1 MDLNRISVFVR
12 VVEAGTFTAAA
23 AALGVRKSSV
33 SRSVAALEASLGIR
47 LLQRTTRKLS
57 LTDAGRA
64 YYERARDA
72 LAGLEEAEQAILAL
86 GAAPRG
92 LVRVTAP
99 VDLASDLAPVVSAFL
114 RAHPAVRVEMFLTAR
129 YVDLVKEGF
138 DLAVRAGALTDSSL
152 LARKVADTELGLFA
166 SPAYLDT
173 AGRPRRLRAARR
185 ARVRP
190 VSSRR
195 IQRDLAADGPP
206 RGGGGDGSRSRR
218 QRRVRLRPCSAS
230 RRVRDRART
239 RAPFCSARRVGWS
252 RARVAA
258 VCAAVG
264 AGSPRVAEPPVR
276 ARRGHALPRGARRRA
291 PSHRQRA
298 GSALIAPRER
308 GTLAPAPPSLPT

>member
-47 LLQRTTRKLS
+47 LLQRTSRKLS

-64 YYERARDA
+64 YYERARDS

-99 VDLASDLAPVVSAFL
+99 VDLAGDLAPVVSAFL
-114 RAHPAVRVEMFLTAR
+114 RAHAEVRVEMFLTGR

-173 AGRPRRLRAARR
+173 AGRPRRLAQLAGRECVLYRAGG
-185 ARVRP
+185 
-190 VSSRR
+190 SSATWR
-195 IQRDLAADGPP
+195 LTGP
-206 RGGGGDGSRSRR
+206 RGEEEVTVSG
-218 QRRVRLRPCSAS
+218 
-230 RRVRDRART
+230 RADSDEL
-239 RAPFCSARRVGWS
+239 AF
-252 RARVAA
+252 
-258 VCAAVG
+258 
-264 AGSPRVAEPPVR
+264 VR
-276 ARRGHALPRGARRRA
+276 AMLL
-291 PSHRQRA
+291 A
-298 GSALIAPRER
+298 GFGI
-308 GTLAPAPPSLPT
+308 GLAPAHLFAPLVESGALERVLPRYARRSAPVHLVWPSRRFEPAAVTLFREALADALSSIVGGRR

>member
-23 AALGVRKSSV
+23 AAMGVRKSSV

-72 LAGLEEAEQAILAL
+72 LAGIEEAERAVLAL
-86 GAAPRG
+86 GTAPRG

-99 VDLASDLAPVVSAFL
+99 VDLAGDLAPVVSAFL

-138 DLAVRAGALTDSSL
+138 DLAVRAGALADSSL
-152 LARKVADTELGLFA
+152 LARKVVDTELGLFA

-173 AGRPRRLRAARR
+173 AGRPRRLAQLAEHECVLYRAGGSSATWRLTGPRGEEEVTVRGRADSDELAFVRAMLLAGFGIALAPVHLFAPLVESGGLERVLPRYARR
-185 ARVRP
+185 SAP
-190 VSSRR
+190 VHVVWPSRR
-195 IQRDLAADGPP
+195 FEP
-206 RGGGGDGSRSRR
+206 
-218 QRRVRLRPCSAS
+218 
-230 RRVRDRART
+230 
-239 RAPFCSARRVGWS
+239 
-252 RARVAA
+252 AA
-258 VCAAVG
+258 VALLREAI
-264 AGSPRVAEPPVR
+264 AE
-276 ARRGHALPRGARRRA
+276 ALPRTVRGRR
-291 PSHRQRA
+291 
-298 GSALIAPRER
+298 
-308 GTLAPAPPSLPT
+308 